1 MSSVSSSSS
10 PVVNVLIV
18 EDNRVLC
25 DSLAFDLAMRGYNVA
40 KAYDGAAALAHMQAG
55 EALPNIIV
63 SDISM
68 PEMDGYELLEA
79 VRSSEDWQDIPFLF
93 LTAHNTQTA
102 IRTGK
107 ELGVDDYLV
116 KPFEVDDL
124 VVAMENKL
132 RRLREVRHSAERRLD
147 ETRQQFLNLISHE
160 LRTPLAPI
168 VGGTELLAES
178 IAVTPDESVQE
189 LMELVQAGVDRLQH
203 LLNNVLL
210 FTELNSGN
218 LKPRFE
224 GLARVFDLRDVVQE
238 ACLAVAADWELAGK
252 QIDLQIHDPSGPVL
266 VHGIH
271 DVLQALV
278 VEPLRNAFA
287 FSPAGGRV
295 VVEVQRNASGA
306 AVTITD
312 EGPGIP
318 VGQLAR
324 IWEPFGQ
331 IARGQYEQQ
340 GVGLGLP
347 IACAAAE
354 LHGGECTI
362 ETDSG
367 AGVHFTVRLP
377 LATD

>member
-1 MSSVSSSSS
+1 
-10 PVVNVLIV
+10 
-18 EDNRVLC
+18 
-25 DSLAFDLAMRGYNVA
+25 
-40 KAYDGAAALAHMQAG
+40 
-55 EALPNIIV
+55 
-63 SDISM
+63 
-68 PEMDGYELLEA
+68 
-79 VRSSEDWQDIPFLF
+79 
-93 LTAHNTQTA
+93 
-102 IRTGK
+102 
-107 ELGVDDYLV
+107 
-116 KPFEVDDL
+116 
-124 VVAMENKL
+124 
-132 RRLREVRHSAERRLD
+132 
-147 ETRQQFLNLISHE
+147 
-160 LRTPLAPI
+160 
-168 VGGTELLAES
+168 
-178 IAVTPDESVQE
+178 
-189 LMELVQAGVDRLQH
+189 
-203 LLNNVLL
+203 
-210 FTELNSGN
+210 
-218 LKPRFE
+218 
-224 GLARVFDLRDVVQE
+224 
-238 ACLAVAADWELAGK
+238 
-252 QIDLQIHDPSGPVL
+252 

-295 VVEVQRNASGA
+295 VVEVQHNASGA

>member
-1 MSSVSSSSS
+1 MSRVSSSST
-10 PVVNVLIV
+10 PVIHVLIV

-25 DSLAFDLAMRGYNVA
+25 DSLAFDLAMRGYSVA
-40 KAYDGAAALAHMQAG
+40 KAYNGAAALEQMQT
-55 EALPNIIV
+55 EEELPDIIV

-79 VRSSEDWQDIPFLF
+79 VRRSEDWQDIPFLF
-93 LTAHNTQTA
+93 LTAHNTQMA

-132 RRLREVRHSAERRLD
+132 RRLREVRQSAERRLD

-224 GLARVFDLRDVVQE
+224 SLARVFDLRDVVQE

-252 QIDLQIHDPSGPVL
+252 QIDLQIHDPSGPVP
-266 VHGIH
+266 VRGIH

-278 VEPLRNAFA
+278 EEPLRNAFA

-295 VVEVQRNASGA
+295 VVEVQRDGSG
-306 AVTITD
+306 VTVNIAD

-318 VGQLAR
+318 AGQLSH
-324 IWEPFGQ
+324 IWKPFGQ
-331 IARGQYEQQ
+331 IARRQYEQQ

-347 IACAAAE
+347 IARAAAE
-354 LHGGECTI
+354 LHSGECTI
-362 ETDSG
+362 ETESG
-367 AGVHFTVRLP
+367 AGVRFSLRLP
-377 LATD
+377 LATE